1 MQKYCKVTK
10 KLMFVEVFVYNTK
23 KKTAVEGKNTLFL
36 VHLLA
41 AVSPT
46 RVSCDWTLK
55 ELQF

>member
-1 MQKYCKVTK
+1 
-10 KLMFVEVFVYNTK
+10 MFVEVFVYNTK
-23 KKTAVEGKNTLFL
+23 MKTAVEGKNTLFL

-46 RVSCDWTLK
+46 HVSCDWTLK